1 MRVKKE
7 RHADD
12 AHDWKHFMEKA
23 LETHTNPLGT
33 EPVGKLLVQFSVPGI
48 ICMVVNALYNIVDQ
62 IFIGRG
68 IGYLGNGATN
78 VIMPMTVIALA
89 LALMTGDGAA
99 AYLSIKLGEKEPE
112 KAAEGVGSSSVF
124 LVILSVLL
132 AAVYLIFTKPLCML
146 FGATSETL
154 PYALEYGR
162 IIALGLPFSCISAGF
177 SGVIRADGSPRFS
190 MAGLLTGSIINLI
203 CDPLFIFVFN
213 WGIKGAAI
221 ATILGQF
228 ANAAMCVWYFIFRLK
243 HIKLKRE
250 YLRPKLREI
259 KKICTMGISSFITQM
274 SIVLVMAVSNNL
286 LVKYGAMSKYGAEIP
301 MTALGITMKVNQIM
315 IAVVIGLSTGAQ
327 PIFGFN
333 YGSGQIDRV
342 KKTLKITLTVA
353 EAVLICAFL
362 LFQLAPMSVVSL
374 FGSESEL
381 YNEFAVKCMRT
392 FLMLCCING
401 FQLVSG
407 IFFQAIGK
415 PVFSAMLSLSRQ
427 VIFLIPTMFILPV
440 FMGVEGILWAG
451 PVADSAAFILA
462 VTLLTVNVKK
472 L

>member
-1 MRVKKE
+1 MVKE
-7 RHADD
+7 I
-12 AHDWKHFMEKA
+12 
-23 LETHTNPLGT
+23 ETHSNPLGT
-33 EPVGKLLVQFSVPGI
+33 EPVGKLLVQFAIPGI

-62 IFIGRG
+62 VFIGRG

-89 LALMTGDGAA
+89 ISLMTGDGAA
-99 AYLSIKLGEKEPE
+99 AYLSIKLGEKDPE
-112 KAAEGVGSSSVF
+112 KAAQGIGSSTVF
-124 LVILSVLL
+124 LVMAGIVIS
-132 AAVYLIFTKPLCML
+132 AVYLIFTEPLCML
-146 FGATSETL
+146 FGATGETL
-154 PYALEYGR
+154 PYALDYGR

-177 SGVIRADGSPRFS
+177 SGIIRADGSPRFS
-190 MAGLLTGSIINLI
+190 MAGLLTGSLINLI

-228 ANAAMCVWYFIFRLK
+228 ANAAMCVWYFIFRMK
-243 HIKLKRE
+243 HIKIRRK
-250 YLRPKLREI
+250 YLRPKFHEI
-259 KKICTMGISSFITQM
+259 KKICAMGISSFITQM

-286 LVKYGAMSKYGAEIP
+286 LVKYGAMSEYGAEIP

-315 IAVVIGLSTGAQ
+315 TAIVIGLSTGAQ

-333 YGSGQIDRV
+333 YGSGQTDRV
-342 KKTLKITLTVA
+342 KKTLKITVLVA
-353 EAVLICAFL
+353 EIVLICAFL
-362 LFQLAPMSVVSL
+362 VFQLAPMSVVSI
-374 FGSESEL
+374 FGSESDL
-381 YNEFAVKCMRT
+381 YNEFAVKCMKT

-415 PVFSAMLSLSRQ
+415 PVFSAVLSLSRQ
-427 VIFLIPTMFILPV
+427 VIFLIPAMFILPI

-451 PVADSAAFILA
+451 PIADFAAFILS
-462 VTLLTVNVKK
+462 VTLLTVNLKK